1 MPDQEVEIALLI
13 ATFREGRDALAEG
26 LDLLDA
32 RDFDI
37 AATHRLLEAT
47 RDLADQAQALVLLL
61 KESGADEAALQDV
74 NDLAAFFWTAEE
86 SIEAK
91 LGLYRE

>member
-1 MPDQEVEIALLI
+1 MPDEEGEIVRLL
-13 ATFREGRDALAEG
+13 AVFREGRDVVAEG
-26 LDLLDA
+26 LDRLDV
-32 RDFDI
+32 REFDI
-37 AATHRLLEAT
+37 PAIHRLFEAT

-61 KESGADEAALQDV
+61 MDSGTGEAALQDA

-91 LGLYRE
+91 LGL